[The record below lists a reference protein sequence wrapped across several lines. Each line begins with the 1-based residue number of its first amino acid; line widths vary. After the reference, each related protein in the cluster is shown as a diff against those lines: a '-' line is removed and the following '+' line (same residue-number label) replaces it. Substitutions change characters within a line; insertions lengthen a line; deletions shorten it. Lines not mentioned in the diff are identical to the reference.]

1 MRRFIPAGGA
11 APLIVSAC
19 FVFGFLYASVVFH
32 RLEPIWSPEQKLL
45 LATTTVTS
53 TMTTTMT
60 MTAKTGTSP
69 GSASQQDNNNNNS
82 NNNNSQQDNN
92 NDNDDDINTNVSGG
106 NPNPNDNG
114 GDFSS
119 SSCWNRSPP
128 VWPHSL
134 VVTQKRV
141 PNSDSRVGPATT
153 ITYYD
158 YDRGG
163 NLIQIIPEH
172 TDSDSNTSDSD
183 GSNESKKNA
192 VVWDLE
198 LNTGH
203 SYYFVPS
210 EQSCTAV
217 DFPVGILRPDWL
229 QGATPMGPSLSTWRR
244 KAFSNE
250 DDTASA
256 ATNRLVCGWTKA
268 DFIDYYADA
277 STGLPDSW
285 YFHTMK
291 ATFYVLN
298 YTAIDNIDP
307 ALFVPP
313 DYCFS

>member
-1 MRRFIPAGGA
+1 MARFLFAGGA
-11 APLIVSAC
+11 APLVASAC
-19 FVFGFLYASVVFH
+19 FVFGIIYASVVFH

-45 LATTTVTS
+45 LATSTV
-53 TMTTTMT
+53 TMTT
-60 MTAKTGTSP
+60 KTSANTGAAP
-69 GSASQQDNNNNNS
+69 GSASRQDKHNSNYNNNIDNNKNYN
-82 NNNNSQQDNN
+82 
-92 NDNDDDINTNVSGG
+92 INVSGG
-106 NPNPNDNG
+106 NDPNDND

-119 SSCWNRSPP
+119 RSCWNRSPP
-128 VWPHSL
+128 VWPRSI
-134 VVTQKRV
+134 VVVQKRV
-141 PNSDSRVGPATT
+141 PDSDARLGPATT

-163 NLIQIIPEH
+163 NLIQIIPEN
-172 TDSDSNTSDSD
+172 TD
-183 GSNESKKNA
+183 GSKKNA

-244 KAFSNE
+244 APNNGNHQNQNGNYNNGGGEVSSLNGG
-250 DDTASA
+250 DASS
-256 ATNRLVCGWTKA
+256 ATDRLVCGWTKA

-291 ATFYVLN
+291 ANFYVLN
-298 YTAIDNIDP
+298 YTETDNIDP

-313 DYCFS
+313 GYCFS